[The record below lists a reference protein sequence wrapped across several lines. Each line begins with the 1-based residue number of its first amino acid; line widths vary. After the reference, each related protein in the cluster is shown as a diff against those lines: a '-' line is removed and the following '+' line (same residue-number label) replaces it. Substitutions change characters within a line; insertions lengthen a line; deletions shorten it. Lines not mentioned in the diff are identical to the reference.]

1 MVVSQTA
8 NDLQGYTD
16 FNAPIINQR
25 QADTTV
31 SVKDSETIVLGGI
44 IRSTVTSNVRKVPLL
59 GDIPLLGEL
68 FRSTTKGKQKTELI
82 VFLTP
87 RVVKDADDA
96 RLLRDRVKGQLSPGQ
111 QKQIDRELGK
121 ITPNSAKPV
130 EKTKGEAKPG
140 GTTSDPNKTGKGGQ

>member
-121 ITPNSAKPV
+121 IPPNSTKPV